1 MSNGVRTRSGR
12 ISKKPQRLELKEE
25 VEDDYREDEY
35 NSDVDLLQSDDE
47 DFCTD
52 DEEDDDEDE
61 DEEDFS
67 DEDENGNLKGFVV
80 DDEDDDE
87 DYSDEDEEEEEYENE

>member
-12 ISKKPQRLELKEE
+12 ISKKPQRLELKED
-25 VEDDYREDEY
+25 VEDDFREDEY

-52 DEEDDDEDE
+52 DEDEEEEDDDL
-61 DEEDFS
+61 S
-67 DEDENGNLKGFVV
+67 DGDENGNLKGFVV
-80 DDEDDDE
+80 EDEDDDE
-87 DYSDEDEEEEEYENE
+87 DFSDEDEDEDEDE

>member
-12 ISKKPQRLELKEE
+12 ISKKPQRLELKED
-25 VEDDYREDEY
+25 VEDDFREDEY

-52 DEEDDDEDE
+52 DEEDDEDNS
-61 DEEDFS
+61 F
-67 DEDENGNLKGFVV
+67 KYFKRFCC
-80 DDEDDDE
+80 
-87 DYSDEDEEEEEYENE
+87 

>member
-52 DEEDDDEDE
+52 DEEDDDED
-61 DEEDFS
+61 
-67 DEDENGNLKGFVV
+67 
-80 DDEDDDE
+80 
-87 DYSDEDEEEEEYENE
+87 YSDEEEEEEEEEEENE

>member
-12 ISKKPQRLELKEE
+12 ISKKPQRLELKED

-52 DEEDDDEDE
+52 DEEDDDSDSEYDSDGDE
-61 DEEDFS
+61 H
-67 DEDENGNLKGFVV
+67 GNLKGFVV
-80 DDEDDDE
+80 DDDNDDE
-87 DYSDEDEEEEEYENE
+87 EYSEEDEEEYSDEE

>member
-12 ISKKPQRLELKEE
+12 ISKKPQRLELKED
-25 VEDDYREDEY
+25 VEDDFREDEY

-52 DEEDDDEDE
+52 DEEDDE
-61 DEEDFS
+61 DEEEEDDDLS
-67 DEDENGNLKGFVV
+67 DGDENGNLKGFVV
-80 DDEDDDE
+80 EDEDDDE
-87 DYSDEDEEEEEYENE
+87 DFSDEDEDEDE